1 MEYISLNN
9 YRYAWFFK
17 HRDLPVED
25 DILQLI
31 RPLAENSSSQ
41 IWHQLISK
49 NANHPDMFEADD
61 WPAKQSTWSQ
71 QAQWQSQWES
81 DELDLPE
88 QIEDFID
95 WEGNTV
101 VYFCY
106 HADNMI
112 ETTWEI
118 FSRHWKN
125 FLFLDNGPILIG
137 KRRSEVIQF
146 HHDGHFS
153 LGCK

>member
-1 MEYISLNN
+1 MDYISLNK

-17 HRDLPVED
+17 HRDLPLAED
-25 DILQLI
+25 TLQWI
-31 RPLAENSSSQ
+31 KPLAESSSSQ

-49 NANHPDMFEADD
+49 NVNHPDLFKDDD
-61 WPAKQSTWSQ
+61 WPIRQSTWKVK
-71 QAQWQSQWES
+71 AQWQSQWES
-81 DELDLPE
+81 EQPNLPK

-118 FSRHWKN
+118 FAKHWKN
-125 FLFLDNGPILIG
+125 FLFLDNGPLLIG
-137 KRRSEVIQF
+137 KRRNEVIQF
-146 HHDGHFS
+146 HHDGSFS